1 MRRKKNYAMVKL
13 NLPKRVT
20 LPNSRTFIAWYKKI
34 KRSELP
40 ANIFMRRIYSQRA
53 APRGR
58 RHRKRQQGQ
67 GIFDFVKKV
76 ARNPLVKSIAEKGL
90 EYAPGVYH
98 NLTKR
103 VKNKTLKRIL
113 NSDAAHLA
121 LNKAIK
127 TANNRLSNG

>member
-13 NLPKRVT
+13 NIPKRVT
-20 LPNSRTFIAWYKKI
+20 LPNGRTFIARYKRI
-34 KRSELP
+34 KRSELLP
-40 ANIFMRRIYSQRA
+40 NIVMRRTYTQRA
-53 APRGR
+53 AQRGR
-58 RHRKRQQGQ
+58 RRKRKQQGQ

-113 NSDAAHLA
+113 NSNDAHLA
-121 LNKAIK
+121 FNKAIK
-127 TANNRLSNG
+127 TANNCLSNG